1 MKKIYIILTHTG
13 TALSKLIKGY
23 TKDEFSHVSIAL
35 DIELK
40 EMYSFGRLNP
50 NNPFWGGFVHEY
62 IDKGTFKRFYKTRA
76 KVYSLEVTEE
86 QYKSIKSNI
95 DQIKNNKEDYKFN
108 IIGLFAAG
116 FHKKIEKEK
125 SFYCAVFV
133 KYVMENG
140 AGISMNR
147 SSSSQS
153 TQGTPVS
160 ASQMQPG
167 DLIFYGNGS
176 RINHVAPYIGN
187 GQIVHASTYKTGIKI
202 SNWNYRTPVK
212 ITSVFPR

>member
-1 MKKIYIILTHTG
+1 MRRMKKIYIILTHTG
-13 TALSKLIKGY
+13 TALSKIIKGF

-50 NNPFWGGFVHEY
+50 NNPFCGGFVHEY

-125 SFYCAVFV
+125 SFYCAEFV
-133 KYVMENG
+133 KYVMEN
-140 AGISMNR
+140 AN
-147 SSSSQS
+147 
-153 TQGTPVS
+153 
-160 ASQMQPG
+160 
-167 DLIFYGNGS
+167 
-176 RINHVAPYIGN
+176 
-187 GQIVHASTYKTGIKI
+187 IKI
-202 SNWNYRTPVK
+202 DLPDIVKPEDFEKINGIRLEYKGLLRNYHYKKTYSFKKLYFNSPKRCGVSFRHLLLGNTGFLHNK
-212 ITSVFPR
+212 LNYC